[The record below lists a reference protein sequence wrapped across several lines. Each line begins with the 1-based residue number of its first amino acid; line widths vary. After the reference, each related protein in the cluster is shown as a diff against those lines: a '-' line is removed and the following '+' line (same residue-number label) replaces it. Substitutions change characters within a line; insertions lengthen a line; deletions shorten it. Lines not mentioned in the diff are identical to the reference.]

1 MIVSMEDASIQKTWE
16 KLGINEK
23 QELSGMVEYL
33 LVRHLL
39 NEPQT
44 NLSLPDTPH
53 TIQQK
58 EFSMAELIVAF
69 ASKMF
74 L

>member
-1 MIVSMEDASIQKTWE
+1 MIKYSQ
-16 KLGINEK
+16 
-23 QELSGMVEYL
+23 
-33 LVRHLL
+33 VRHLL

-58 EFSMAELIVAF
+58 EFSMVEFIVAF

-74 L
+74 LQFCENVAPSCESNT